1 MSRGITR
8 RDFLQKGGV
17 AVAAGLA
24 AQKTAANALRSPTE
38 NRQGARSKDM
48 TELRVELAE
57 IDLPDFGRPTVEP
70 EIEAAEYEAR
80 LRTLWD
86 KAVERGLDVLL
97 VYGDCEHAANLAF
110 LTGFGPM
117 FEEALLVL
125 NGQAPP
131 ILVVGNEGM
140 GFSQGS
146 PIKLDRR
153 LYQPFSL
160 MGEDRSKSKSL
171 AAILEDARVRQGT
184 KVGLVDWKYFG
195 AEAGAAPE
203 LWLNAPAYLV
213 ETLRQVT
220 GRPPINVTDL
230 LMNPRDGLRAI
241 NSVDQLASFEFAA
254 TCGSN
259 SMWRVMQSL
268 RPGISEFEAME
279 QARLNGL
286 RLSHHAVLCTG
297 PRTAWVGTPS
307 SRRMQRGEPC
317 LLGIGV
323 WGGNSSRAGFLV
335 RNGDELP
342 GPIRDYVERLVKPY
356 FAAVVEW
363 YQTIGVG
370 VTGGELYEVIHRRL
384 GDPFFGISLNPGHLI
399 HLDEWLHSPI
409 YPGSNI
415 KMQSG
420 MAVQVDIIP
429 ATGGPYFMSYMED
442 GIALADE
449 PLRQAFARRWPE
461 AWARIQARRA
471 FMRDKL
477 GIKLKP
483 EVLPFSNLAAF
494 LPPYLLNPRMAMRV
508 A

>member
-1 MSRGITR
+1 MARGITR

-17 AVAAGLA
+17 AVASGLA
-24 AQKTAANALRSPTE
+24 AQKTGANALQGPPE
-38 NRQGARSKDM
+38 NRQGEGSKDM

-57 IDLPDFGRPTVEP
+57 IDLPDFGRPTVAP

-80 LRTLWD
+80 LRTLWN

-97 VYGDCEHAANLAF
+97 VYGDREHAANLAF

-131 ILVVGNEGM
+131 ILVVGNEGW
-140 GFSQGS
+140 GFSQVS
-146 PIKLDRR
+146 PLKLDRR

-160 MGEDRSKSKSL
+160 MGQDRSKSKSL
-171 AAILEDARVRQGT
+171 AAILQDARVRQGT

-195 AEAGAAPE
+195 SEVGESPE
-203 LWLNAPAYLV
+203 LWLNAPAYLA

-230 LMNPRDGLRAI
+230 LMNPRDGLRAL

-254 TCGSN
+254 TCVSN
-259 SMWRVMQSL
+259 SLRRVIWSL
-268 RPGISEFEAME
+268 RPGLSEFDAME
-279 QARLNGL
+279 EARLNGL
-286 RLSHHAVLCTG
+286 PLSCHQYLCTG
-297 PRTAWVGTPS
+297 PRAAWVATPS

-317 LLGIGV
+317 LLALGV
-323 WGGNSSRAGFLV
+323 WGALGARAGFLV
-335 RNGDELP
+335 RNAGELP
-342 GPIRDYVERLVKPY
+342 GEIGDYADRLVKPY

-363 YQTIGVG
+363 YQHVGVG
-370 VTGGELYEVIHRRL
+370 VAGGELCEIIYRRL
-384 GDPFFGISLNPGHLI
+384 GNPFFGVSLNPGHLI
-399 HLDEWLHSPI
+399 HLDEWVHSPM
-409 YPGSNI
+409 YPGSDI
-415 KMQSG
+415 PLRSG
-420 MAVQVDIIP
+420 MALQVDIIP
-429 ATGGPYFMSYMED
+429 ATGGPYFTSNIED

-471 FMRDKL
+471 FMQDKL